1 MIPNPKGGR
10 RFASAS
16 SEAAPKNSDAREKIY
31 CNAQMS
37 SRPIRT
43 FPRALHRL
51 RALSRT
57 RITEQGLTP
66 APTTDILKVARTVAD
81 IEETAIIEP
90 KHIAE
95 AIEYRAWT

>member
-43 FPRALHRL
+43 FRE
-51 RALSRT
+51 LS
-57 RITEQGLTP
+57 
-66 APTTDILKVARTVAD
+66 TDCERFLEHASLSKD
-81 IEETAIIEP
+81 
-90 KHIAE
+90 
-95 AIEYRAWT
+95 